1 MSHFI
6 KIESRKL
13 TNPGSDSSQ
22 EIKPDSEPHL
32 ILKSKPPHSLH
43 HKERKMRKSAVSG
56 GIFRVT

>member
-22 EIKPDSEPHL
+22 EIKPVSDRVNLPT
-32 ILKSKPPHSLH
+32 H
-43 HKERKMRKSAVSG
+43 HTAKQGR
-56 GIFRVT
+56 